1 MRLHF
6 SFFTECP
13 TVWDL
18 IKAGGWLMLP
28 LLIASTLTLAI
39 CLERAWTLRSSRVAP
54 PDLLARVWKW
64 ISANQLDATKLKELR
79 ADSPLGEILAAGLLN
94 SKHGREIMKESIEE
108 AGSHVIHNLERYLSL
123 LGTLAMISPL
133 LGLLGTVV
141 GIIEAFMAVTST
153 GLNDPAL
160 LAGGISKALITT
172 AGGLVVAIPAMVMH
186 RWFLRHIA
194 SLTVEMEQQAI
205 KLVDIIHGDRE
216 VDFREAPKKPAA
228 TPAKPAKSR
237 EASA

>member
-1 MRLHF
+1 MW
-6 SFFTECP
+6 E
-13 TVWDL
+13 L

-28 LLIASTLTLAI
+28 LIIASTLTLAI
-39 CLERAWTLRSSRVAP
+39 CLERAWTLRASRVAP

-64 ISANQLDATKLKELR
+64 IKGNQLDAAKLRELR
-79 ADSPLGEILAAGLLN
+79 ADSPLGEILAAGLVN

-108 AGSHVIHNLERYLSL
+108 AGSHVVHEMERYLSL

-141 GIIEAFMAVTST
+141 GIIEAFMAVTSS

-194 SLTVEMEQQAI
+194 TLTVEMEQQAI
-205 KLVDIIHGDRE
+205 KLVDILHGDRE
-216 VDFREAPKKPAA
+216 VDFKEAAKKPAA
-228 TPAKPAKSR
+228 AAPAKSK
-237 EASA
+237 ETPA